1 MNSFI
6 YKKHIITSRGVY
18 YSADIGNMEIILES
32 KGKKYSADI
41 AFTGVGV
48 VVHVI
53 KELKVNGTIVQEYEN
68 YGQAFCHKNDK
79 FNFETG
85 VRLALSRAMNLDDTP
100 AYLIIM
106 KQLIALNNSL
116 KGEEI

>member
-6 YKKHIITSRGVY
+6 YKKHIITTRGAY
-18 YSADIGNMEIILES
+18 YSSDVGSMEIILES

-41 AFTGVGV
+41 TFNDIRV

-53 KELKVNGTIVQEYEN
+53 KELKVNGTVIQEYEN
-68 YGQAFCHKNDK
+68 YGQSFCHKNDI

-85 VRLALSRAMNLDDTP
+85 ARLALSRAMNLDDTP

-116 KGEEI
+116 KSEEI

>member
-6 YKKHIITSRGVY
+6 YKKHIITARGVY
-18 YSADIGNMEIILES
+18 YSADTGSMEIILES
-32 KGKKYSADI
+32 KGKKYSADLTFNNTRII
-41 AFTGVGV
+41 A
-48 VVHVI
+48 HVI
-53 KELKVNGTIVQEYEN
+53 KELKVNGTVIQEYEN
-68 YGQAFCHKNDK
+68 YGQSFCHKNDI

-85 VRLALSRAMNLDDTP
+85 ARLALSRAMNLDDTP

-116 KGEEI
+116 KSEEI

>member
-18 YSADIGNMEIILES
+18 YSADTGSMEIILEN

-41 AFTGVGV
+41 TFNDVRV

-116 KGEEI
+116 KGREI